1 MSDESKPMPVGDKTK
16 GLAALIVDKMP
27 KVDAAAEEAEKVAG
41 DMNIVCEDMMNAI
54 ESKDVAA
61 FRSALEAFLEM
72 R

>member
-1 MSDESKPMPVGDKTK
+1 MSDEPKSMPLPDKSK

-27 KVDAAAEEAEKVAG
+27 KIDAAAEDAEKVAG

-54 ESKDVAA
+54 ETKDVAA